1 MPLRSLL
8 FVLNS
13 TIFNHSIQR
22 SMKDPQDSIITI
34 RNLIYGRALLIK
46 MELEK
51 HGIPCFI
58 TNAPACEGCVEL
70 HLDESGSAVAYELL
84 EHLRGASGLEKE
96 LAIKQLRK
104 VRRIL
109 VPIDFSER
117 SIKAAHY
124 ALELARTLKAE
135 IKLLHVWFDNSAEVF
150 VFNEMFAFQT
160 NLAPVMREME
170 ETAQKQLTDVCDT
183 LNQRI
188 RLEKI
193 KGVKIDYDLVRGA
206 SVGSIL
212 QIAVEY
218 QPGLLVMGTRG
229 KNRDSLQ
236 MIGSTTSKV
245 MAKSKVPVM
254 AVPENYNLSAFY
266 KPHHIA
272 YITHFDDHDFY
283 ALHQLIAFV
292 KPFKAQVFCWHIKKE
307 SDAVIDRLRMKQL
320 RDYFNA
326 TYSELTLECGLIEAS
341 DTVEAIE
348 TLVKEK
354 EIDVIALILRRRN
367 LLEQLLQP
375 SLTKSLL
382 YQSNIPMLVFS
393 SDGVPE

>member
-1 MPLRSLL
+1 
-8 FVLNS
+8 
-13 TIFNHSIQR
+13 
-22 SMKDPQDSIITI
+22 MKDPQDSIITI
-34 RNLIYGRALLIK
+34 RNLAYGRALLIK

-51 HGIPCFI
+51 HGVACFI
-58 TNAPACEGCVEL
+58 TNTPAYEGSVEL
-70 HLDESGSAVAYELL
+70 HLDETGSALAYELL
-84 EHLRGASGLEKE
+84 EHLRGVSGSGKE
-96 LAIKQLRK
+96 LAMKQLRR

-135 IKLLHVWFDNSAEVF
+135 IKLLHVWFDNAAEVF

-160 NLAPVMREME
+160 NLTPVMREME
-170 ETAQKQLTDVCDT
+170 QTALKQLTDVCDT
-183 LNQRI
+183 LHQRI

-193 KGVKIDYDLVRGA
+193 KGVKINYDLVRGA
-206 SVGSIL
+206 AVGSIL
-212 QIAVEY
+212 QITEEY
-218 QPGLLVMGTRG
+218 QPGMLVMGTRG
-229 KNRDSLQ
+229 KNRDPLQ
-236 MIGSTTSKV
+236 VIGSTTSKV

-254 AVPENYNLSAFY
+254 AVPEDYDLSAFY

-292 KPFKAQVFCWHIKKE
+292 KPFKAQVFCWHIEKE
-307 SDAVIDRLRMKQL
+307 TDPVVDRFRMKQL
-320 RDYFNA
+320 RDYFNT
-326 TYSELTLECGLIEAS
+326 TYSELALECGLIEAD

-354 EIDVIALILRRRN
+354 EVDVIALILRRRN
-367 LLEQLLQP
+367 LLEQLLRP
-375 SLTKSLL
+375 SLTKNLL
-382 YQSNIPMLVFS
+382 YQTNIPLLVFNN
-393 SDGVPE
+393 DVG